1 MKTKAAVCR
10 AHGAPLTIET
20 VELAEPGPGEVLIK
34 TAACAICHSDIF
46 FFDGAWGG
54 ELPAVYGHEAAGVVE
69 AVGPGVT
76 RLKVGDHVVATL
88 IRNCG
93 FCPACTEGAPVFCE
107 EVFPLDRATPLHD
120 GAGEP
125 IVHGL
130 RTGAF
135 AERIV
140 VEQSQ
145 AIAIPKD
152 VPLDSAALIA
162 CGVLTGIGAVL
173 NTAGVK
179 AGSSV
184 VVIGCGGVGL
194 NSIQGARIAGASPII
209 AVDIEPAKLAAARE
223 FGATETINA
232 RSEDVVE
239 RTAAL
244 TNGRKADWV
253 FVTVGVKGAAEQG
266 VSLMKRNGGATVLVG
281 MPPSGVMATIDPAW
295 LAADGQKILGS
306 KMGSARPAIDVPMI
320 VKLYREGRLKLEELI
335 SGRYRLESINE
346 ALASSRSG
354 AAVRNVIVF

>member
-10 AHGAPLTIET
+10 AYGAPLTIET

-69 AVGPGVT
+69 GVGPGVT
-76 RLKVGDHVVATL
+76 RLKAGDHVVATL

-107 EVFPLDRATPLHD
+107 EVFTLDRDTPLHD
-120 GAGEP
+120 GAGKP

-152 VPLDSAALIA
+152 MPLDSAALIA

-173 NTAGVK
+173 NTASVK

-209 AVDIEPAKLAAARE
+209 AVDIEPTKLAAARE

-232 RSEDVVE
+232 RSEDVAE
-239 RTAAL
+239 RVKAL
-244 TNGRKADWV
+244 TNSRKADWV
-253 FVTVGVKGAAEQG
+253 FVTVGVKGAAERG

-320 VKLYREGRLKLEELI
+320 VKLYREGRLKLDELI
-335 SGRYRLESINE
+335 SGRYRLESIND

>member
-10 AHGAPLTIET
+10 AFGAPLTVET
-20 VELAEPGPGEVLIK
+20 VELAEPGAGEVLIR

-46 FFDGAWGG
+46 YVDGAWGG
-54 ELPAVYGHEAAGVVE
+54 ELPAVYGHEAAGVIE

-93 FCPACTEGAPVFCE
+93 FCPACAEGAPVFCE
-107 EVFPLDRATPLHD
+107 EVFPLDRLSPLRD
-120 GAGEP
+120 GAGKP

-135 AERIV
+135 AERMV
-140 VEQSQ
+140 VDQSQ
-145 AIAIPKD
+145 AVAIPKD
-152 VPLDSAALIA
+152 MPLDSASLIA
-162 CGVLTGIGAVL
+162 CGVLTGMGAVV

-179 AGSSV
+179 PGSSV

-194 NSIQGARIAGASPII
+194 NSIQGARIAGLSPII
-209 AVDIEPAKLAAARE
+209 AVDVEPAKLAAARE
-223 FGATETINA
+223 FGATEIINA
-232 RSEDVVE
+232 KSEDVVE
-239 RTAAL
+239 RATAL
-244 TNGRKADWV
+244 TGGRKADWV
-253 FVTVGVKGAAEQG
+253 FVTVGAKGAAEQG
-266 VSLMKRNGGATVLVG
+266 VSLMKRNGATVLVG
-281 MPPSGVMATIDPAW
+281 MPPSGVMATIDPGW
-295 LAADGQKILGS
+295 LAADGQRILGS
-306 KMGSARPAIDVPMI
+306 KMGSARPATDVPMI
-320 VKLYREGRLKLEELI
+320 VKLYREGRLKLDQLI

>member
-1 MKTKAAVCR
+1 MQTKAAVCR
-10 AHGAPLTIET
+10 VFGAPLTIET
-20 VELAEPGPGEVLIK
+20 VELADPGAGEVLIR

-46 FFDGAWGG
+46 YVDGAWGG
-54 ELPAVYGHEAAGVVE
+54 ELPAVFGHEAAGVVE

-120 GAGEP
+120 GAGKP

-135 AERIV
+135 AEHIV
-140 VEQSQ
+140 VDQSQ

-162 CGVLTGIGAVL
+162 CGVLTGMGAVI
-173 NTAGVK
+173 NTAGVR

-194 NSIQGARIAGASPII
+194 NSIQGARIAGCSPII
-209 AVDIEPAKLAAARE
+209 AIDVEPAKLAAARD

-239 RTAAL
+239 RVTAL
-244 TNGRKADWV
+244 TAGRKADWV

-266 VSLMKRNGGATVLVG
+266 VSLMKRNGATVLVG
-281 MPPSGVMATIDPAW
+281 MPPSGVTATIDPGW
-295 LAADGQKILGS
+295 LAADGQRILGS
-306 KMGSARPAIDVPMI
+306 KMGSARPAIDVPRI
-320 VKLYREGRLKLEELI
+320 VQLYREGRLKLDELI
-335 SGRYRLESINE
+335 SGRYRLEAINE

>member
-10 AHGAPLTIET
+10 AYGAPLTIET

-54 ELPAVYGHEAAGVVE
+54 DLPAVYGHEAAGVVE
-69 AVGPGVT
+69 AVGAGVT

-93 FCPACTEGAPVFCE
+93 FCPACTEGAPFFCE
-107 EVFPLDRATPLHD
+107 ETFPLDRATPLHD
-120 GAGEP
+120 GAGAP

-130 RTGAF
+130 GMGAF
-135 AERIV
+135 AERMV
-140 VEQSQ
+140 VDQSQ
-145 AIAIPKD
+145 AVAIPKD
-152 VPLDSAALIA
+152 MPLDSAALIA
-162 CGVLTGIGAVL
+162 CGVLTGMGAVV
-173 NTAGVK
+173 NTADVQ
-179 AGSSV
+179 AGASV

-194 NSIQGARIAGASPII
+194 NSIQGARISGASPII
-209 AVDIEPAKLAAARE
+209 AVDVEAAKLVSARE

-239 RTAAL
+239 RVKAL
-244 TNGRKADWV
+244 TGGRKADWV

-266 VSLMKRNGGATVLVG
+266 VSLMKRNGATVLVG

-295 LAADGQKILGS
+295 LAAYGQRILGS
-306 KMGSARPAIDVPMI
+306 KMGSARPAIDVPKI
-320 VKLYREGRLKLEELI
+320 VQLYREGRLKLDPLI
-335 SGRYRLESINE
+335 SRRYRLESINE

-354 AAVRNVIVF
+354 AALRNVIVF